1 MRREEKKGERMK
13 DGNELTRIEERR

>member
-1 MRREEKKGERMK
+1 MRREEKRGERMK